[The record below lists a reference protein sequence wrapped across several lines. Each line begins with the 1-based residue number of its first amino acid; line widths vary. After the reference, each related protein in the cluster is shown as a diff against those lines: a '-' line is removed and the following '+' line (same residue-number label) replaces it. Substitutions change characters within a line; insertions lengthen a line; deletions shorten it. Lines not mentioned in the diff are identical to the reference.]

1 MLFTDCNFTLRDFRI
16 CIFRDI
22 EKNSIGGISKKWT
35 FPKYFRF
42 LMCLLIEKKW
52 KTSFPDWVLWLVK
65 SVTWVNTFWSINLD
79 NRFKK
84 PELNQINE
92 TKKKKRDFQADCL
105 LFLLLK
111 KVKQLHS
118 EVLKAVFC
126 ETNFTLV
133 EVVLPY
139 VCFQNSWLPFLVDN
153 LFLYLLCFLLQCVIM
168 K

>member
-35 FPKYFRF
+35 FPKHFRF

-79 NRFKK
+79 NQFKK
-84 PELNQINE
+84 RITRVKSNKWN
-92 TKKKKRDFQADCL
+92 KKEKKRFSGWL
-105 LFLLLK
+105 SFVFTSK
-111 KVKQLHS
+111 KGKTVTLWS
-118 EVLKAVFC
+118 FEGSVLR
-126 ETNFTLV
+126 N
-133 EVVLPY
+133 
-139 VCFQNSWLPFLVDN
+139 
-153 LFLYLLCFLLQCVIM
+153 
-168 K
+168 